1 MPRNQHWNMVIVEV
15 LELKN
20 TSPDKDSEDSEMP
33 KVCCLIRIW
42 IDKLGDLFV
51 SHVISDEFHI
61 TQKISHLD

>member
-33 KVCCLIRIW
+33 KVYCLIRIW